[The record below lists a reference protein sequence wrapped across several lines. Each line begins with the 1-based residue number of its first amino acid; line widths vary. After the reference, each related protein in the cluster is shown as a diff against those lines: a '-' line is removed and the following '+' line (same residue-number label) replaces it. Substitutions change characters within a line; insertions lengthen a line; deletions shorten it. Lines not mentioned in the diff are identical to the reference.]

1 MDLFFAAQEHGALV
15 LAESFLGPTRH
26 VRVNQQTP
34 DEIKMDDAEAIQDMV
49 QRGNEVGKDHFAEVR
64 SRFFDG
70 EYVDPWERF

>member
-1 MDLFFAAQEHGALV
+1 MV

-34 DEIKMDDAEAIQDMV
+34 VEIKMDDAEAIQEMA
-49 QRGNEVGKDHFAEVR
+49 QRGNEAGKEHFAEVR

-70 EYVDPWERF
+70 QHVDVWERF